1 MGPKALV
8 VGRRGAALAIAL
20 SVLVGGCGGQ
30 PTSEKLAIDRAT
42 ARQATP
48 LAPTSMA
55 LAVGGA
61 FAPRQSAYAN
71 NLSPPLAWAT
81 TAGAQSYAIVI
92 EDPDAEGGRPF
103 VHWLIWNIPGDAV
116 GLPEGVPLG
125 QATGNP
131 PGATQGMSDAH
142 TPGYFG
148 PHPPAGTGLH
158 HYHVELFA
166 LDQRLDLKPSA
177 QLPQLEAAMQGHVL
191 AKGALVAT
199 YEAPK

>member
-1 MGPKALV
+1 MPSRFLRLGPLALV
-8 VGRRGAALAIAL
+8 LSALA
-20 SVLVGGCGGQ
+20 GCGGK
-30 PTSEKLAIDRAT
+30 PNTETLAIDAVP
-42 ARQATP
+42 ARQAAP
-48 LAPTSMA
+48 LTPTSMA

-61 FAPRQSAYAN
+61 FGPRQSAYAN

-81 TAGAQSYAIVI
+81 TPGAQAYAVVI

-125 QATGNP
+125 PSTAVP
-131 PGATQGMSDAH
+131 PGASQGMSDAR

-148 PHPPAGTGLH
+148 PHPPAGAGVH

-166 LDQRLDLKPSA
+166 LDQRLDLKPTA
-177 QLPQLEAAMQGHVL
+177 QLPQLKAAMTEHVL
-191 AKGALVAT
+191 AKGELVAT
-199 YEAPK
+199 YAAPK

>member
-1 MGPKALV
+1 MRSKVAIAG
-8 VGRRGAALAIAL
+8 GRGALLGVGFMVVLA
-20 SVLVGGCGGQ
+20 GCGAQ
-30 PTSEKLAIDRAT
+30 PTSEKLALDSVP
-42 ARQATP
+42 ARQAAP

-71 NLSPPLAWAT
+71 NLSPPLAWA
-81 TAGAQSYAIVI
+81 AVPGAQAYAIVI

-116 GLPEGVPLG
+116 GLPEGVPPG
-125 QATGNP
+125 QATATP

-177 QLPQLEAAMQGHVL
+177 QLPQLETAMQGHVL
-191 AKGALVAT
+191 AKGVLVAT
-199 YEAPK
+199 YQAPK

>member
-1 MGPKALV
+1 MGSRAVAAGYRKAVLAA
-8 VGRRGAALAIAL
+8 VGLCALT
-20 SVLVGGCGGQ
+20 GCGGQ
-30 PTSEKLAIDRAT
+30 PSSERLAIDAVA
-42 ARQATP
+42 ARQAAP

-61 FAPRQSAYAN
+61 LGPRQSAYAN
-71 NLSPPLAWAT
+71 NLSPPLAWA
-81 TAGAQSYAIVI
+81 AAPGAQSYAVAI

-125 QATGNP
+125 QATAVP

-191 AKGALVAT
+191 AKGVLIAT